1 MDETSSNQ
9 MERPSRPKDAISAE
23 RSSEDQGSVPSPDP
37 PSTRPSTR
45 PSSDPPSKR
54 SSPELPSTRPNPF
67 DEGDVLARKRRR
79 TSGSASPPSPA
90 LPRGEAHAASLSN
103 HVNVNASEPS
113 ANDAIPAVQVAESL
127 HTPRTPVNFLPFDC
141 APNSST
147 PPSSSKVTLNL
158 KNSNGLAVDALQPSS
173 PSNMRP
179 ASDIVTDSRSHTE
192 AETTDYNTGQQP
204 QMPAGASPKS
214 TSDSI
219 SPPVEL
225 IVVSDADSEEGN
237 DDMVLSYEENATGFG
252 GNEFSSLNPILQF
265 PFSEPD
271 DDPSAPLHRVLDYLS
286 TQSSIDSK
294 IITQVQAWI
303 EDYLQF
309 AGSTEPSIVRDSREA
324 YRTFWLVLP
333 NVMFHLSIRSSDL
346 CKIPELRNSI
356 IDFYSSF
363 TCLAAR
369 MVALDALAIKDWQTT
384 SKSDCRQCPELFSPK
399 YLQQL
404 HEVLSPDHSGA
415 NSQNEAQNSSGWPRQ
430 HEIESYLI
438 GRFQDSPGG
447 SVDDL
452 SQLASFIAS
461 LLPEYPRLVD
471 ALAPLA
477 QIFAACI
484 RKAALTTGHD
494 QDAGRVRQIDAQL
507 EAGHLVW
514 LHLSD
519 GLDLMIEKHV
529 TRLSTETAIA
539 LLNAASEILK
549 CALRGSHQQA
559 MDELQEHMRVFPNL
573 PITHTVEAMAWKWS
587 VGVLERL
594 IRSGQMQLRV
604 MAIAKL
610 CGDLVHIWQTAGN
623 ASDEDTSLF
632 IEHLGNHLLQT
643 HLVDYIFG
651 SNCHPEIIVE
661 SANVLGFLIVT
672 KMYNQQHTDRLW
684 QGLTGRQDSHVA
696 EALARMITSI
706 TGLLDY
712 SGLVA
717 WCEKF
722 QTLPL
727 AGFSLSMRTL
737 WESLMENMIK
747 RCQSEQRIPTLHPF
761 KLCLRLLRE
770 ASICT
775 QGCQTAD
782 AELQFAAMQKLR
794 ELLVLGPSPEDR
806 GTLFVSCIDDIAKKS
821 STSLGSLWCLSMA
834 IRGTVPR
841 DLQVLTEQH
850 DLARLVIEE
859 LAHAIGAGRQAGAIA
874 VLSGDSNMPRRDL
887 IMNII
892 HLQPSAIED
901 ELGTRL
907 LDILVGPDSSCE
919 EDRAAGWLV
928 ILSVMKQSSLKN
940 SFLQT
945 CFSKYLPSLPAS
957 CFSDG
962 MLDFVRERALSL
974 AGDNSDFALDDSES
988 LSTSGLE
995 QLWRIILE
1003 ADDSPLVARAICTLA
1018 VDLYLESNA
1027 MRRCPMP
1034 RARRVHLS
1042 LVSRCMDQM
1051 KSAATWIRGSVE
1063 GVSGNNDVRL
1073 TTAPKDVE
1081 LRRQELIFRRSLQLL
1096 KFFLEK
1102 HQAHPRFSVPDLR
1115 PFMASALN
1123 KTVGCSAELKFQAF
1137 DGCDQSSIHHL
1148 EIGRQNTV
1156 ACLLAEIQ
1164 RATGF
1169 ENYRIYYR
1177 GQQWCPSE
1185 NQIGLTLYELHIQ
1198 DDIMLIKR
1206 EEDISSTAE
1215 GMKPGSSQLEIE
1227 ILSHFKE
1234 LWEYLGMEEQ
1244 FAEDIYDFLAQ
1255 LPADGE
1261 FTARFDSNDASYLD
1275 IFHKGYPFRTLY
1287 AIHAIGDYVEAAQ
1300 YQREQA
1306 DLDAEGAS
1314 ERLGSF
1320 QQAIEKSLRLVV
1332 DAIADPELLD
1342 GVSPALRLRIAGSLV
1357 RIYVKIFTVATQK
1370 TPRVELESGVLPS
1383 ATRLYEIICLAKE
1396 HDGDDSSLAL
1406 IDHTCAAILRV
1417 GSESLDFWNA
1427 VISKTKILELIA
1439 NLVLK
1444 DPRKLVKQTV
1454 AELVED
1460 ATSAHTNTLS
1470 VVHTEDLTNGKQESH
1485 YMLVSLCSAM
1495 IAILPE
1501 CTDHQS
1507 EPEEY
1512 FRLMLH
1518 LLEQSQKKCSSAI
1531 DIESLAVTTLD
1542 MLLQHTSMEAS

>member
-9 MERPSRPKDAISAE
+9 MERSSRPTDAISAE

-45 PSSDPPSKR
+45 PSSDPSSKR

-67 DEGDVLARKRRR
+67 DEGDALARKRRR

-103 HVNVNASEPS
+103 HVNASETG

-127 HTPRTPVNFLPFDC
+127 HTPRTPVNSLPFNC

-158 KNSNGLAVDALQPSS
+158 KNSNGLAVDAPEPSS

-192 AETTDYNTGQQP
+192 AETMDSNTEQQP

-225 IVVSDADSEEGN
+225 IVVSDADSEDGN
-237 DDMVLSYEENATGFG
+237 DEMVLSYEENATGFG
-252 GNEFSSLNPILQF
+252 GNEFSSSNPILQF

-303 EDYLQF
+303 EDHLQF

-369 MVALDALAIKDWQTT
+369 MVALDVLAFKDWQAT
-384 SKSDCRQCPELFSPK
+384 SRSNCRQCPELFSPK

-404 HEVLSPDHSGA
+404 HEVLSPDHSVA
-415 NSQNEAQNSSGWPRQ
+415 NSQNEAQHSSGWPRQ
-430 HEIESYLI
+430 HEIESFLI
-438 GRFQDSPGG
+438 DRFQASPGG
-447 SVDDL
+447 SIDDL
-452 SQLASFIAS
+452 SQLVSFAAA
-461 LLPEYPRLVD
+461 LLPENPRLVD

-477 QIFAACI
+477 QVFAACT
-484 RKAALTTGHD
+484 RKAALATGHD
-494 QDAGRVRQIDAQL
+494 RSAGRVRQIDAQL

-519 GLDLMIEKHV
+519 CLNLMIEKHV
-529 TRLSTETAIA
+529 TRLSTETATA

-559 MDELQEHMRVFPNL
+559 VDELQEHMRVFPGL

-604 MAIAKL
+604 MAITKL
-610 CGDLVHIWQTAGN
+610 CGDLVYIWQTAGN
-623 ASDEDTSLF
+623 ASDEDTGLF

-712 SGLVA
+712 NGLVA

-737 WESLMENMIK
+737 LESLMENMIK

-782 AELQFAAMQKLR
+782 TELQFAAMQKLR
-794 ELLVLGPSPEDR
+794 DLLALGPSPEDR
-806 GTLFVSCIDDIAKKS
+806 RTLFVSCIDDIAQKS

-834 IRGTVPR
+834 IRGTAPR

-907 LDILVGPDSSCE
+907 LDILVGSDSPCE

-928 ILSVMKQSSLKN
+928 ILSVMKQASLKN

-974 AGDNSDFALDDSES
+974 AGDNGDFALDDSES

-1003 ADDSPLVARAICTLA
+1003 ADDSPLIARAICTLA

-1042 LVSRCMDQM
+1042 LVSRCLDQM

-1063 GVSGNNDVRL
+1063 CVSGNDDVCL
-1073 TTAPKDVE
+1073 MTASNDVE
-1081 LRRQELIFRRSLQLL
+1081 LRQQELIFRRSLQLL
-1096 KFFLEK
+1096 KFFLKK

-1115 PFMASALN
+1115 PFMARALN
-1123 KTVGCSAELKFQAF
+1123 KMVGCSAELKCQAF
-1137 DGCDQSSIHHL
+1137 DGRDQSSIQHL

-1156 ACLLAEIQ
+1156 ACLLAEI
-1164 RATGF
+1164 RRVTGF
-1169 ENYRIYYR
+1169 EDYRIYYR

-1198 DDIMLIKR
+1198 DDVMLVKR
-1206 EEDISSTAE
+1206 EDDISSTAE

-1234 LWEYLGMEEQ
+1234 LWEYLGMEEK

-1261 FTARFDSNDASYLD
+1261 FTARFDSDDASYLD
-1275 IFHKGYPFRTLY
+1275 IFHKGFPFRTLY

-1306 DLDAEGAS
+1306 DQDAKDAS

-1320 QQAIEKSLRLVV
+1320 QQALEKFLRLVV

-1342 GVSPALRLRIAGSLV
+1342 GVPPALRLRIAGSLV
-1357 RIYVKIFTVATQK
+1357 RVYVKIFTVATQK

-1396 HDGDDSSLAL
+1396 YDGDDSSLAL

-1427 VISKTKILELIA
+1427 AISKTKILELIA

-1444 DPRKLVKQTV
+1444 DSRKLVKQTV

-1460 ATSAHTNTLS
+1460 ATSAHTNTS
-1470 VVHTEDLTNGKQESH
+1470 SANGKQESH

-1501 CTDHQS
+1501 CMDYQS

-1518 LLEQSQKKCSSAI
+1518 LLEQSQTKCPSAI
-1531 DIESLAVTTLD
+1531 DIETLAVTTLD
-1542 MLLQHTSMEAS
+1542 LLLQHTSMEAS